1 MRFFSLLFLLVSFQL
16 SAQTKIESEK
26 YIKTQIK
33 QIKRNYLNTNS
44 KEFKDALDNIFIY
57 LSPSKNT
64 ENHIVFQ
71 SNAIA
76 EEKLNDYCKAVNF
89 ILKKIKDRTPLI
101 SLNELKSVASSEF
114 YNLDEFLFSKVE
126 KDSINEM
133 SSLWKNTQLLI
144 EKNKSWVDEYFFNKI
159 NLKKNNVFQYYF
171 GKLKD
176 SKNLNDQNNI
186 VNECLTM
193 FPEINGKS
201 QSKTGILN
209 LIIGGYSFDSSWPN
223 GKIQLYDYSY
233 LLEYFNFQPSQDG
246 DNPFGYKE
254 PPMGKLKYW
263 LKKNDKNQNLLD
275 TVIYETL
282 CFKKGQF
289 IDTLR
294 SYQDNNN
301 FIEIIFLKE
310 NKQKYTQVEY
320 LKCIQINYLENLSLV
335 KSRFFEYN
343 PGKND
348 DLNYYEFHF
357 RGGKNLELDS
367 LDKKLMIIKSLIE
380 SKEYDE
386 AINLINSS
394 KRNFPEELEQNKKLK
409 NLYEEANELKNSFN
423 RVLEQLKETD
433 KLILNKKYED
443 ALVILNDIK
452 TVISQKF
459 SIKIEQ
465 YNITEQKIENLKGL
479 MVDEQNE
486 QLEVTKK
493 IDNGK
498 KLLNSNNLDL
508 ALQTFQSARNNNLP
522 NDRNINIEL
531 EKLIKEVKEKQKIE
545 AENKQIL
552 KLDQAISDGNKLSSL
567 KKYDEALKL
576 FQNARRNNLSSNL
589 SQNRTLDEKINATQ
603 DLLKQELKRKL
614 YENFEK
620 DLAFTKI
627 GKVEISKEYL
637 KTDCFTNGDKL
648 EFAETADEFVE
659 KTLDQLP
666 VYCYYNF
673 DSEFANKGYYYNIF
687 AINDFNGRK
696 LYDENYRLP
705 FSSELDYIKRKI
717 DNQEEKKDYKSRKE
731 LKDYIFKSNS
741 DLNFNGYNFVNYER
755 KTFNGMVTS
764 EKILSDKLNC
774 GFGGYIVEQD
784 ELQHSFWIYNDLDH
798 RQSEIEYY
806 DKFLNTNFGNS
817 DYSEINNKRIEYPIE
832 YGIYGIKRKENYSSD
847 PVYFLVSSQN
857 IEDVLP
863 RNGHKGEYLLF
874 ASQIKLVKQ
883 RKSIVKNDWLS
894 NSNSTK
900 PVQNYD
906 YYDYKN
912 SKNKI
917 ISEIKIARNKDEWF
931 NLINNEIPAC
941 ASFEFNLSNDLEY
954 GKVYNKYVFHHNYK
968 MNSPFV
974 PNSKS
979 LELIDLSNLR
989 YSFWGSGSDFFDLLY
1004 NEHDLKTGGSTI
1016 EKNNSL
1022 IWKNNN
1028 STYIDK
1034 IDRTSY
1040 IAVTKYSS
1048 YCKCDRVFLGFFYK
1062 SENYDT
1068 GIEEITLELVSF
1080 DYQKN
1085 SNFPGYSIRFLK
1097 N

>member
-1 MRFFSLLFLLVSFQL
+1 
-16 SAQTKIESEK
+16 
-26 YIKTQIK
+26 
-33 QIKRNYLNTNS
+33 
-44 KEFKDALDNIFIY
+44 
-57 LSPSKNT
+57 
-64 ENHIVFQ
+64 
-71 SNAIA
+71 
-76 EEKLNDYCKAVNF
+76 
-89 ILKKIKDRTPLI
+89 
-101 SLNELKSVASSEF
+101 
-114 YNLDEFLFSKVE
+114 
-126 KDSINEM
+126 
-133 SSLWKNTQLLI
+133 
-144 EKNKSWVDEYFFNKI
+144 
-159 NLKKNNVFQYYF
+159 
-171 GKLKD
+171 
-176 SKNLNDQNNI
+176 
-186 VNECLTM
+186 
-193 FPEINGKS
+193 
-201 QSKTGILN
+201 
-209 LIIGGYSFDSSWPN
+209 
-223 GKIQLYDYSY
+223 
-233 LLEYFNFQPSQDG
+233 
-246 DNPFGYKE
+246 
-254 PPMGKLKYW
+254 
-263 LKKNDKNQNLLD
+263 
-275 TVIYETL
+275 
-282 CFKKGQF
+282 
-289 IDTLR
+289 
-294 SYQDNNN
+294 
-301 FIEIIFLKE
+301 
-310 NKQKYTQVEY
+310 
-320 LKCIQINYLENLSLV
+320 
-335 KSRFFEYN
+335 
-343 PGKND
+343 
-348 DLNYYEFHF
+348 
-357 RGGKNLELDS
+357 
-367 LDKKLMIIKSLIE
+367 
-380 SKEYDE
+380 
-386 AINLINSS
+386 
-394 KRNFPEELEQNKKLK
+394 
-409 NLYEEANELKNSFN
+409 
-423 RVLEQLKETD
+423 
-433 KLILNKKYED
+433 
-443 ALVILNDIK
+443 
-452 TVISQKF
+452 
-459 SIKIEQ
+459 
-465 YNITEQKIENLKGL
+465 

-486 QLEVTKK
+486 KLEVTKK

-637 KTDCFTNGDKL
+637 KSDCFTNGDKL

-673 DSEFANKGYYYNIF
+673 DDEFADKGYYYNIF